1 MVNRIVR
8 MLAVL
13 LILGGSGY
21 GIWAAATADWA
32 AYGPAVPP
40 DVTPEIDTS
49 VGTLKTLKIGGFDA
63 LSQPLE
69 FQWSQFVPV
78 ELIAPTPPGTFRI
91 KSGAIVIPPPDPAK
105 LPVTKYR
112 GVSVFLNVLRK
123 SSLGDGSRCVHTSGW
138 GAQVGRDNVLRWS
151 GKMWIPEV
159 PGDYLLEVQLRCGRR
174 VNDRTEY
181 EPITIAV
188 FPLKV
193 IPEPGSDT

>member
-8 MLAVL
+8 ILAVL
-13 LILGGSGY
+13 LIVGGSGY
-21 GIWAAATADWA
+21 GIWAAVTADWA

-40 DVTPEIDTS
+40 DVAPAIDTS
-49 VGTLKTLKIGGFDA
+49 LATLKTLKIGGFDA
-63 LSQPLE
+63 LTEPLE

-78 ELIAPTPPGTFRI
+78 ELTAPTPRGTFRI
-91 KSGAIVIPPPDPAK
+91 KSGPIVLPPSGLAK
-105 LPVTKYR
+105 LPDTKYR

-123 SSLGDGSRCVHTSGW
+123 SSHGDGSRCVHSSGA
-138 GAQVGRDNVLRWS
+138 GARVGRDNILRWS
-151 GKMWIPEV
+151 GKLGIPEV

-174 VNDRTEY
+174 INDKTEY

-193 IPEPGSDT
+193 IPEPGSDS

>member
-8 MLAVL
+8 ILFVL
-13 LILGGSGY
+13 LIVGGSGY
-21 GIWAAATADWA
+21 GVWAAATADWA

-40 DVTPEIDTS
+40 DVAPEIDTS
-49 VGTLKTLKIGGFDA
+49 LATLKTLKIGGFDA

-69 FQWSQFVPV
+69 FHWSQFVPV
-78 ELIAPTPPGTFRI
+78 ELTAPTPPGTFRI
-91 KSGAIVIPPPDPAK
+91 KSGPIVIPPPDPAR

-112 GVSVFLNVLRK
+112 GVSVGLNVLRK
-123 SSLGDGSRCVHTSGW
+123 SSLGDGSRSVHSSGS
-138 GAQVGRDNVLRWS
+138 GAQVGRDNILRWS
-151 GKMWIPEV
+151 GKLGIPEV

-193 IPEPGSDT
+193 VPAPGSET